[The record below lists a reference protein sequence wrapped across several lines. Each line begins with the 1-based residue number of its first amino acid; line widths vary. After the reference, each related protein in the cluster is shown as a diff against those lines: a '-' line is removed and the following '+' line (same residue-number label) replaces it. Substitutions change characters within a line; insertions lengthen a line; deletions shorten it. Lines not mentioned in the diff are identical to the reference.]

1 MSQLSQHCQPSPI
14 TAAHLSLLISLLQRD
29 AESVVSV
36 DPDRITRKNQD
47 RLRKL
52 KAIAGDDISVDDP
65 DDIIDR
71 FMTRQNHN
79 RY

>member
-1 MSQLSQHCQPSPI
+1 M
-14 TAAHLSLLISLLQRD
+14 LIVTTLVFLIFQRD
-29 AESVVSV
+29 TESLVSV

-52 KAIAGDDISVDDP
+52 KAIAGDDISLDDL

-71 FMTRQNHN
+71 FMTKQNHN
-79 RY
+79 RSV

>member
-1 MSQLSQHCQPSPI
+1 M
-14 TAAHLSLLISLLQRD
+14 LIVTTLVFLIFQRD
-29 AESVVSV
+29 TESLVSV

-52 KAIAGDDISVDDP
+52 KAIAGDDISLDDP

-71 FMTRQNHN
+71 FMTKQNHN
-79 RY
+79 RSV

>member
-1 MSQLSQHCQPSPI
+1 M
-14 TAAHLSLLISLLQRD
+14 LIVTTLVFLIFQRD
-29 AESVVSV
+29 TESLVSV

-52 KAIAGDDISVDDP
+52 KAIAGDDISLDDP

-71 FMTRQNHN
+71 FMTQQNHN
-79 RY
+79 RSV

>member
-1 MSQLSQHCQPSPI
+1 M
-14 TAAHLSLLISLLQRD
+14 LLQRD
-29 AESVVSV
+29 TESVLSV
-36 DPDRITRKNQD
+36 DPDRITKKNQD

-52 KAIAGDDISVDDP
+52 KSIAGDDISVDDP

-79 RY
+79 RYYY